1 MGREGPLGHAELSAI
16 DELLDAGELEKAQQR
31 LAGLGQS
38 AALDAGTSYLAT
50 RILYLRGRLDA
61 PSVAERLRELLATVD
76 DFPEARRM
84 LQEAEQDRLP
94 PSLRAPG
101 SSVPPARGSVPA
113 PQVSAPALELGFSS
127 TPIDEVPD
135 SVPEPAP
142 ASDPREHR
150 ERFVRTSSIP
160 RAPGLPHFSEP
171 PDSTPSYAPETARRS
186 SPPAGSGDGSLPWVA
201 HEPPPHA
208 RTLPGAP
215 GEAPADLAQ
224 DPLPGVQAIPD
235 LEPSAEVGGPQHISD
250 LAPPAADA
258 DPDRRG
264 RYSEHPPAPDRVV
277 VRGKR
282 PLPRSEPPDPG
293 PPVLERPVRSG
304 APPAPTLG
312 ALPSLFELAT
322 LLDEHEYRRII
333 NAIDSA
339 GDAGPG
345 YVLMRARALAGE
357 GHRSEALATLERL
370 TRAPLL
376 DPELRAGAAR
386 VLVELGDLPGALAQ
400 ARQAHD
406 DDPEPPLVRVTLA
419 WALLRG
425 ACRQSDAR
433 GVEEASELL
442 SGIGTRRGPRPA
454 LVAALRALEQAL
466 GGDPERAIGAAQR
479 ALALDGTSTDALT
492 AIALASGRLERA
504 HDAQQAW
511 LRLLELSYE
520 QADAISDE
528 LEALGVKLAHLDPSL
543 RPGAG
548 GEAVFEPLELM
559 PGAGRRADAIAA
571 FEQLARARLTQLA
584 ESGAKHDF
592 SIIAP
597 VAASFLATTA
607 IARDFAPY
615 DLSLWSL
622 ARLDALAETLYGGAS
637 HPRESDDF
645 PVILLFGCYLGEAIR
660 GAYQAK
666 WEGSVARIDEAC
678 VVAGDRS
685 WAPFE
690 MVRER
695 IERGTPLDAKLE
707 PETEAWAHRIATPA
721 APPCPWDPLPWPA
734 ADTLE
739 QLGRALGS
747 SPIGAWCAEHAGGPL
762 DLSMPSLAALDR
774 YVETVAPLR
783 APSDPDAPW
792 ARRPAVLLGAYL
804 GEVLRAQ
811 LGGSWQSTDEPG
823 ARGYALR
830 LGSTLVTPVVSTL
843 ERLEGQSQTPLSA
856 YARRTAQDT

>member
-16 DELLDAGELEKAQQR
+16 DELLDAGELEQAQQR
-31 LAGLGQS
+31 LASLGQS

-50 RILYLRGRLDA
+50 RMLYLRGRLDA
-61 PSVAERLRELLATVD
+61 ASVAERLRELLAAVG

-84 LQEAEQDRLP
+84 LAEAEQDRLP
-94 PSLRAPG
+94 PSLQGPT
-101 SSVPPARGSVPA
+101 SSLPPARRSVPV
-113 PQVSAPALELGFSS
+113 PQFSAPAIEVGFSS
-127 TPIDEVPD
+127 TPAGDLPE
-135 SVPEPAP
+135 STPEPAP
-142 ASDPREHR
+142 PSDPRAHR
-150 ERFVRTSSIP
+150 QRFVRTSSIP
-160 RAPGLPHFSEP
+160 RAPGLPRFSEP
-171 PDSTPSYAPETARRS
+171 PDRTPSYAPETVPRS
-186 SPPAGSGDGSLPWVA
+186 SPPTDFADGSLPWVA

-208 RTLPGAP
+208 RPLPGAP

-224 DPLPGVQAIPD
+224 DAPA
-235 LEPSAEVGGPQHISD
+235 SHAISD
-250 LAPPAADA
+250 VPPPAAADA
-258 DPDRRG
+258 AADRRG
-264 RYSEHPPAPDRVV
+264 RYSEHPAAAERVV
-277 VRGKR
+277 VRGRR
-282 PLPRSEPPDPG
+282 PLPRSEPPDSG

-304 APPAPTLG
+304 APPAPALG

-322 LLDEHEYRRII
+322 LLDEGEYRRII

-339 GDAGPG
+339 AEAGPA

-357 GHRSEALATLERL
+357 EHRSEALATLERL

-386 VLVELGDLPGALAQ
+386 VLLDLGDLPNALAQ
-400 ARQAHD
+400 ARQAHE

-425 ACRQSDAR
+425 ACRRSDAR
-433 GVEEASELL
+433 GVEQASELL

-454 LVAALRALEQAL
+454 LVAALSALSQAL
-466 GGDPERAIGAAQR
+466 GGDPERAIGAAQH
-479 ALALDGTSTDALT
+479 ALALDSTSTDALT
-492 AIALASGRLERA
+492 AIALASARLERA

-520 QADAISDE
+520 EADTISDE
-528 LEALGVKLAHLDPSL
+528 LEAYGVKLSHLDPSL

-559 PGAGRRADAIAA
+559 PGENRRSDAIAA
-571 FEQLARARLTQLA
+571 FEQLARAQLTQLA

-622 ARLDALAETLYGGAS
+622 ARLDALADTLYGGAPR
-637 HPRESDDF
+637 PRESDDF
-645 PVILLFGCYLGEAIR
+645 PAVLLLGCYLGEAIR
-660 GAYQAK
+660 GAHQAK
-666 WEGSVARIDEAC
+666 WEGSVARLDEAL
-678 VVAGDRS
+678 VIAGDRS

-690 MVRER
+690 MVRAR

-707 PETEAWAHRIATPA
+707 PDTEAWTHRITTPA
-721 APPCPWDPLPWPA
+721 TPPCPWEPLPWPT

-747 SPIGAWCAEHAGGPL
+747 SPIGAWCAEHAGVPL
-762 DLSMPSLAALDR
+762 DLSMPSLGALDR
-774 YVETVAPLR
+774 YVEIVAPLR

-792 ARRPAVLLGAYL
+792 ARRPAALLGAYL

-811 LGGSWQSTDEPG
+811 LGGTWQNTDEPG

-830 LGSTLVTPVVSTL
+830 LGSSMITPVVSTL

-856 YARRTAQDT
+856 YAQRIAHDT